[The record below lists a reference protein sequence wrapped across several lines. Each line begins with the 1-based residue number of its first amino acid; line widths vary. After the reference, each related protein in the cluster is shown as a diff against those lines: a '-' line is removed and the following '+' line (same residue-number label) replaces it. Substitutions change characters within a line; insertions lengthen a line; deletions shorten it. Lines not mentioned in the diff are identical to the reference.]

1 MTDQLD
7 FYDSVNAR
15 KYGSLGNDDGITE
28 TMCDEFFNTHR
39 KFFGVVITPVYGDA
53 SERTLLQDAL
63 TSSQNR
69 PVDSGPSQEP
79 TVQDNSVEILQ
90 VKEVNQAPAVVQKE
104 EGPSQSEV
112 HEVVQDE
119 NRPEVKENIPEV
131 TENRPELNA
140 VSKGAENLEDLGRL
154 AMFGKQRTV
163 LRRSQIREPP
173 RRAPNSSAAPPQ
185 QRATPRTVPNRG
197 TTPTPVAQA
206 RSARLQPTTGTT
218 KPWSEWTLS
227 RTTEKKEMSTE
238 RHPSVVVSVSS

>member
-39 KFFGVVITPVYGDA
+39 DA

-173 RRAPNSSAAPPQ
+173 RRAPSPAPNSSAAPPQ